1 MYKTETI
8 LSLVKI
14 ANVLDHNNY
23 IEQSDSIDKMI
34 VRLADEIK
42 IKREIE
48 LLNNPYAEDFE
59 SEEEA
64 KNIAENDFIDGKKK
78 K

>member
-1 MYKTETI
+1 MNKRQI
-8 LSLVKI
+8 IASLNNI
-14 ANVLDHNNY
+14 ANELDNIGLIKEANSLTN
-23 IEQSDSIDKMI
+23 IMK
-34 VRLADEIK
+34 RLADEIK

-64 KNIAENDFIDGKKK
+64 KNIAKKDFID
-78 K
+78 